1 MNHFKIIRV
10 LTLWCHY
17 INFAKSKYL
26 NSFESQLPAAKKQ
39 KWFIFAAAHFTKLC
53 KILLKNSKCFHWYL
67 LNGKINLKN
76 SNGSEFSI
84 KITVGFQISM
94 HFKKIQN
101 NKIFVYLRNDRDISK
116 NQKVLNSAYYEEQ
129 AVEVLQKSANFLFAG
144 VKGLTLKKLFFRPWK
159 KASWANFSPWRGFL
173 RPKN

>member
-1 MNHFKIIRV
+1 MNHFRIIRV

-94 HFKKIQN
+94 H
-101 NKIFVYLRNDRDISK
+101 
-116 NQKVLNSAYYEEQ
+116 
-129 AVEVLQKSANFLFAG
+129 
-144 VKGLTLKKLFFRPWK
+144 LKKSKITTILCIFGMIEISQKIKKFWTQHTMRNKLWK
-159 KASWANFSPWRGFL
+159 FCKNL
-173 RPKN
+173 RTFCLLVSKV